1 MGSLALSRMR
11 GSESERTD
19 DGEDGDGEGEE
30 RKYKCTIDGCD
41 RRYKNLQGVKS
52 VYHILFVFLNRILV
66 IISRTPHSLK
76 GNPERREREML
87 HTRD

>member
-19 DGEDGDGEGEE
+19 DGEDGDGDGEE

-52 VYHILFVFLNRILV
+52 VYFILFLCLNQLRVKL
-66 IISRTPHSLK
+66 SRTPHFLQLIQK
-76 GNPERREREML
+76 EVQLL
-87 HTRD
+87 HIPC